1 MGDAVDNIPG
11 IPGIGEKTAQKLI
24 AEFGS
29 VENLIANAD
38 KLKGKQKENVVNF
51 AQQGLLS
58 KELAT
63 ILCEVPIEFHEESL
77 RISEVN
83 KEVLSPLLDELEFRT
98 LRKRL
103 LGEESEPVAKEE
115 TVSAK
120 ASKAACW
127 SDGFIRR
134 ISF

>member
-1 MGDAVDNIPG
+1 
-11 IPGIGEKTAQKLI
+11 
-24 AEFGS
+24 
-29 VENLIANAD
+29 
-38 KLKGKQKENVVNF
+38 VVNF

-120 ASKAACW
+120 ASKAAAAGQMDLFGGLV
-127 SDGFIRR
+127 SEKPLLSQKLRSNLNK
-134 ISF
+134 ISILPFTNIMP